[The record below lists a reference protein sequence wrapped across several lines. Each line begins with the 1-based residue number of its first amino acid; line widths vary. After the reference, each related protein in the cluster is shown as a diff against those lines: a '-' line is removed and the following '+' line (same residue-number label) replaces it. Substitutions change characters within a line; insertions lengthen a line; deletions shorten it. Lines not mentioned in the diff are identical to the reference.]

1 MKDVKERKD
10 LDFIVH
16 EFYNRVLEDNKIA
29 PVFTS
34 TVKIDWKTH
43 LPIISDFWENLL
55 WGGNKYQ
62 ENLLQKHLDFNDK
75 IPFTRL
81 HLERWLLHWTG
92 TINDNFSAENAT
104 EIQNRAVIIGRIIMS
119 KIQQ

>member
-62 ENLLQKHLDFNDK
+62 ENLLKN
-75 IPFTRL
+75 T
-81 HLERWLLHWTG
+81 
-92 TINDNFSAENAT
+92 
-104 EIQNRAVIIGRIIMS
+104 
-119 KIQQ
+119 